1 MKIDIELNNVVIRNI
16 GDKNILVDI
25 KNNKIFIINKIT
37 YYLIEEILCSN
48 CIDIF
53 KYSKLHNLKFDEAIT
68 DINNLIKFLDSNNL
82 VKGDKVSL

>member
-1 MKIDIELNNVVIRNI
+1 MKIDIELQNVVIRNI

-25 KNNKIFIINKIT
+25 KNNKVFIINEIT

-48 CIDIF
+48 YIDIF
-53 KYSKLHNLKFDEAIT
+53 KYSKLYNLEIDEAKT

-82 VKGDKVSL
+82 VKGDKVLL